1 MSSIVELRTLDL
13 DEHSVGLASRIY
25 RAVMM
30 LNMS

>member
-1 MSSIVELRTLDL
+1 MSSIVELGTLDL
-13 DEHSVGLASRIY
+13 DEHSVSLASRIY